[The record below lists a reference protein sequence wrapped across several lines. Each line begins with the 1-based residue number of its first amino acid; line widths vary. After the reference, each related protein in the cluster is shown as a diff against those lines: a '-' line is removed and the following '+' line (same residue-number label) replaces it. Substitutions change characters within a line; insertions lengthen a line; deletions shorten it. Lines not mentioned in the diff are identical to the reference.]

1 MLYHKKYMDYGMWK
15 SIKYYIL
22 IRGSFE
28 LENAHVF
35 PSRLNYAI
43 NKLVLD
49 ILKKL
54 ATKYPELYPQK
65 FMYYKTKNS
74 VKYSFPALGLNWPL
88 KCDSFPFE
96 TNWLH

>member
-1 MLYHKKYMDYGMWK
+1 MLYHKKIYGLCHVK
-15 SIKYYIL
+15 IDKIKYFL
-22 IRGSFE
+22 IWGSFE
-28 LENAHVF
+28 LKNAHVF

-54 ATKYPELYPQK
+54 ATKYPELYHQK

-74 VKYSFPALGLNWPL
+74 VKSSFPALGLN
-88 KCDSFPFE
+88 
-96 TNWLH
+96 